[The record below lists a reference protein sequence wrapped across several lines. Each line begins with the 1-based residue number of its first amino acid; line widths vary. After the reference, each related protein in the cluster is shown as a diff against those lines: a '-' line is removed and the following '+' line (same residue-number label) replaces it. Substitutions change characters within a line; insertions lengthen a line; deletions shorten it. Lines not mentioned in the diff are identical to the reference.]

1 VHEALKADWDVS
13 SDLLVCGPVAQ
24 LTPLAAVVDR
34 IALRAPLYA
43 GRGAHETHPRS
54 SCDAAR

>member
-1 VHEALKADWDVS
+1 MHEALKTDWDVS

-54 SCDAAR
+54 S